1 MRFFRKM
8 TNKGQNISKFGQK
21 CTKCENILKKSSL
34 MRSSIGCMKQ
44 LEICAALYKEQWKKT
59 NISKKNLNSN

>member
-1 MRFFRKM
+1 
-8 TNKGQNISKFGQK
+8 
-21 CTKCENILKKSSL
+21 

-59 NISKKNLNSN
+59 NISKKKSKF